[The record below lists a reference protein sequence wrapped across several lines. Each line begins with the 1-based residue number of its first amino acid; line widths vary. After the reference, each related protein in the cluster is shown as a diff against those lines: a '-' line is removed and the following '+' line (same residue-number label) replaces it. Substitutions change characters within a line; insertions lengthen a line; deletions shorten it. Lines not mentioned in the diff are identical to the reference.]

1 MVLIGSVTFWK
12 ITDPNNFGFK
22 VNVFKQSF
30 LIIVDKLNQFLL
42 KNSDNHSHSISI

>member
-22 VNVFKQSF
+22 VNDFKQS
-30 LIIVDKLNQFLL
+30 LIIIVHKQNQSPL
-42 KNSDNHSHSISI
+42 KSPDSHNHVVSI